1 MKAVIIGAT
10 GATGKFLVG
19 NLLNDKHYETVAIF
33 VRKTT
38 GINHPKLTEHII
50 DFSTIDSYKNLIV
63 GDVFFSCLGTTLQI
77 AGTKENQWK
86 IDFDIPLKFAQIAKE
101 NQVKSFVLVSA
112 YGVSPNSKM
121 FYPRMKGELEV
132 QITALNFEQLVI
144 FRPGALI
151 RPESDRVA
159 ERFMVAALKKTNK
172 IGLFKKFRPLSV
184 ELLAEKLAK
193 APKVLSEGIY
203 IVELDTIFKF

>member
-1 MKAVIIGAT
+1 MKAIIIGAT
-10 GATGKFLVG
+10 GATGKFLVDC
-19 NLLNDKHYETVAIF
+19 LLQDNHYKDVAIF
-33 VRKTT
+33 VRKPT

-50 DFSTIDSYKNLIV
+50 DFSAVESYKNLIV
-63 GDVFFSCLGTTLQI
+63 GDVLFSCLGTTLQI

-112 YGVSPNSKM
+112 YGVNPDSKI

-132 QITALNFEQLVI
+132 QITALDFDQLII

-151 RPESDRVA
+151 RPQSDRAA
-159 ERFMVAALKKTNK
+159 ERFMVAALEKSNK
-172 IGLFKKFRPLSV
+172 IGLFKKFRPLAV

-203 IVELDTIFKF
+203 IIELDTIFKF

>member
-1 MKAVIIGAT
+1 MKAIIIGAT
-10 GATGKFLVG
+10 GATGKFLVES
-19 NLLNDKHYETVAIF
+19 LLKDKHYESVVIF

-38 GINHPKLTEHII
+38 GITHPKLTEHLI
-50 DFSTIDSYKNLIV
+50 DFSAIDSYKDLIV

-203 IVELDTIFKF
+203 ILELDTIFKF

>member
-10 GATGKFLVG
+10 GATGKFLVER
-19 NLLNDKHYETVAIF
+19 LLKDEHYESVTIF

-38 GINHPKLTEHII
+38 GINNPKLTEHII
-50 DFSTIDSYKNLIV
+50 DFSDIEFYKDLIV
-63 GDVFFSCLGTTLQI
+63 GDVFFSCLGTTLQA

-86 IDFDIPLKFAQIAKE
+86 IDFDIPLQFAQIAKQ
-101 NQVKSFVLVSA
+101 NHIKSFVLVSA
-112 YGVSPNSKM
+112 YGVNPNSKI
-121 FYPRMKGELEV
+121 FYPRMKGELET

-151 RPESDRVA
+151 RPKSDRAA
-159 ERFMVAALKKTNK
+159 ERFMVAALEKSNK
-172 IGLFKKFRPLSV
+172 IGLFKKFRPLAV
-184 ELLAEKLAK
+184 EVLAEKLAK

-203 IVELDTIFKF
+203 ILELDTIFKF

>member
-1 MKAVIIGAT
+1 MKAIIIGAT
-10 GATGKFLVG
+10 GATGKFLVE
-19 NLLNDKHYETVAIF
+19 NLLNDKHYESVAIF

-112 YGVSPNSKM
+112 YGVNPDSKI

-132 QITALNFEQLVI
+132 QITALDFDQLII

-151 RPESDRVA
+151 RPQSDRAA
-159 ERFMVAALKKTNK
+159 ERFMVAALKGINK
-172 IGLFKKFRPLSV
+172 IGLFKRFRPLAV
-184 ELLAEKLAK
+184 EVLAEKLAK

-203 IVELDTIFKF
+203 IIELDTIFKF

>member
-1 MKAVIIGAT
+1 MKAIIIGAT
-10 GATGKFLVG
+10 GATGKFLVE

-101 NQVKSFVLVSA
+101 NQVKSFVLGSA

-151 RPESDRVA
+151 RPESNRAA

-203 IVELDTIFKF
+203 ILELDTIFKF